1 MSKPLNTLS
10 ITQAAALLE
19 RGETTSLEIT
29 RACLAEIKK
38 RNPSLNAYLEVF
50 KDAEEQAKAADEKRA
65 KGEKGSLLGI
75 PLAIKDNILIEGR
88 VASAASKILADHVA
102 SYDATVIKKL
112 KSAGAIFLGRT
123 NMDEFA
129 MGGSTENSAFGPTT
143 NPLDESRVPGG
154 SSGGSAAA
162 VAGHLALA
170 ALGTDTGGSIRE
182 PASFCGLVGLKSTYG
197 GVSRFGAIALG
208 SSLDQIGPLT
218 QTVADAKIIFDT
230 IRGSDPLDSTT
241 LREGEYPAKQRSASR
256 RIGVPR
262 HLLKEGVEP
271 DVLARFEESL
281 VTLQSKGCEIVDVE
295 IPSASLALAIYY
307 IVMPAEA
314 STNLARYDGVRYGL
328 SLKGENLFDDY
339 AKSRAAGFG
348 PEPRRRIM
356 LGTYVLSA
364 GYYDAYYGKAGI
376 ARQKLTDEVAKVLE
390 TCDAIAVP
398 TAPCPATKLGEK
410 SDPLAMYLMD
420 IFTVTANLT
429 GNPAISI
436 PMGTVHRDDTNLP
449 VGIQLTASHGDEE
462 ALFVLGTLLEDAKD
476 TIQ

>member
-1 MSKPLNTLS
+1 M
-10 ITQAAALLE
+10 
-19 RGETTSLEIT
+19 
-29 RACLAEIKK
+29 
-38 RNPSLNAYLEVF
+38 
-50 KDAEEQAKAADEKRA
+50 
-65 KGEKGSLLGI
+65 
-75 PLAIKDNILIEGR
+75 
-88 VASAASKILADHVA
+88 
-102 SYDATVIKKL
+102 
-112 KSAGAIFLGRT
+112 
-123 NMDEFA
+123 
-129 MGGSTENSAFGPTT
+129 
-143 NPLDESRVPGG
+143 
-154 SSGGSAAA
+154 
-162 VAGHLALA
+162 
-170 ALGTDTGGSIRE
+170 
-182 PASFCGLVGLKSTYG
+182 
-197 GVSRFGAIALG
+197 
-208 SSLDQIGPLT
+208 
-218 QTVADAKIIFDT
+218 
-230 IRGSDPLDSTT
+230 
-241 LREGEYPAKQRSASR
+241 
-256 RIGVPR
+256 PR